1 MREVVMKQITLV
13 LIVVFVLSGSLYAS
27 EPGSGGFTFGALF
40 MAGGRYDNLRM
51 CVGSDAG
58 VKGGPM
64 ADIQMVVKYALSREY
79 AVAFHLPVMRP
90 ILFGIA
96 FDMLQFEPEF
106 TFEYRKPISEGLAF
120 VTGPGLGVSLHY
132 GPDYESD
139 LDNRGD
145 DFFAAGPYISMM
157 MGLAFGSS
165 SEPGSVLGIRA
176 IYIPLF
182 SKEYSPGTVIG
193 AVLEYTIFF

>member
-1 MREVVMKQITLV
+1 MMMKNITLA
-13 LIVVFVLSGSLYAS
+13 LIMVFVLSGTLYAS
-27 EPGSGGFTFGALF
+27 ESDNGNLSFGVLF

-64 ADIQMVVKYALSREY
+64 ADIQMVMRYALSRQY

-106 TFEYRKPISEGLAF
+106 TFEYKKPISEDLAF

-132 GPDYESD
+132 GPDYKSD

-157 MGLAFGSS
+157 MGLAFGGMSKS
-165 SEPGSVLGIRA
+165 GSVLGIRA
-176 IYIPLF
+176 IYVPLF
-182 SKEYSPGTVIG
+182 SKEHSPGTVLG
-193 AVLEYTIFF
+193 AVLEYTVYF

>member
-1 MREVVMKQITLV
+1 MNKPAYLTLLCLIIFCMLSSV
-13 LIVVFVLSGSLYAS
+13 LLADNGLSV
-27 EPGSGGFTFGALF
+27 GAHF
-40 MAGGRYDNLRM
+40 MAGGRYDDTRM
-51 CVGSDAG
+51 CVASDAG

-64 ADIQMVVKYALSREY
+64 ADIQLALKYTASREY

-90 ILFGIA
+90 ILFWTA

-106 TFEYRKPISEGLAF
+106 TFEYRFAANGTLSF

-145 DFFAAGPYISMM
+145 DFFAAGPYISYM
-157 MGLAFGSS
+157 FGIMFES
-165 SEPGSVLGIRA
+165 GNVLGLRA
-176 IYIPLF
+176 IYVPLF
-182 SKEYSPGTVIG
+182 SEERSTGTVL
-193 AVLEYTIFF
+193 AAALEYTVFF

>member
-1 MREVVMKQITLV
+1 MREPV
-13 LIVVFVLSGSLYAS
+13 LARLALFLCAGLLCAGQTVAS
-27 EPGSGGFTFGALF
+27 ETSEGGLSYGALV

-64 ADIQMVVKYALSREY
+64 ADIQLVAKYALSSRR
-79 AVAFHLPVMRP
+79 AIAFHLPVMRP
-90 ILFGIA
+90 ILFGAA
-96 FDMLQFEPEF
+96 FDMLQFEPEVAY
-106 TFEYRKPISEGLAF
+106 EHQIPLSGGRSL

-145 DFFAAGPYISMM
+145 EFFAAGPYISCLLALASESGNTL
-157 MGLAFGSS
+157 GLR
-165 SEPGSVLGIRA
+165 GI
-176 IYIPLF
+176 YVPLF
-182 SKEYSPGTVIG
+182 SDEHSTGTVLG
-193 AVLEYTIFF
+193 AALELAVLF